1 MCYKTFYL
9 SADTVDMV
17 GTLAVFAIAQKWLVK
32 MRSTW
37 AKCVLLNFLTI
48 ANCQKQVQTAFP
60 FLCHAKVTVAVAN
73 IGSDHSDVL
82 PKLVQILFGEY

>member
-1 MCYKTFYL
+1 MCYKTFFYL
-9 SADTVDMV
+9 SADTADMV

-60 FLCHAKVTVAVAN
+60 FLYHAKVTAAIAN
-73 IGSDHSDVL
+73 IGSDVL
-82 PKLVQILFGEY
+82 TKLEQILFREY